1 MRWIT
6 GMLAVVMLCTLSGNL
21 AAQEKGS
28 SKSGSKSGSKSSSS
42 KSETKESKIRGVLP
56 QYYRQL
62 GLSDE
67 QRQNIYK
74 IQNDYAEKID
84 ELEKKLE
91 DMKAERNAK
100 YLKELTR
107 SQREQ
112 LEELKKSRKDK
123 EESKEKEMEKKK

>member
-1 MRWIT
+1 MRWLS
-6 GMLAVVMLCTLSGNL
+6 GLLAVAILCTLSGNL
-21 AAQEKGS
+21 AAQDKGS

-42 KSETKESKIRGVLP
+42 KSEAKESKIRGVLP

-74 IQNDYAEKID
+74 IQHDYADKLE

-100 YLKELTR
+100 YLKELTK

-112 LEELKKSRKDK
+112 LEELKKSRDSKGKD
-123 EESKEKEMEKKK
+123 KEMEKK

>member
-1 MRWIT
+1 MRWLS
-6 GMLAVVMLCTLSGNL
+6 GLLAVAILCTLSGTL
-21 AAQEKGS
+21 AAQDKGS
-28 SKSGSKSGSKSSSS
+28 SKSGSKSGSKSS
-42 KSETKESKIRGVLP
+42 KAEAKESKIRGVLP

-74 IQNDYAEKID
+74 IQHDYSDKLD

-100 YLKELTR
+100 YLKELTK

-112 LEELKKSRKDK
+112 LEELKKGREEKSKDK
-123 EESKEKEMEKKK
+123 DKEMEKKK